1 MKFKDIKVGDEVYDI
16 INISMGVWSNS
27 YKSFFIK
34 RQVTKVTPKQFEV
47 KGRDCKFR
55 KEDGTAVGG
64 KGDLYLDGETY
75 TGWRYNVTG
84 TVKDQTEDAIRFK
97 DLVSKYTSLSI
108 MIRDLNLTAI
118 QLEDNRHLIN
128 SVYDCLKLLKGE

>member
-16 INISMGVWSNS
+16 INISMGAWSNS
-27 YKSFFIK
+27 YKSFFVK

-47 KGRDCKFR
+47 KGMHCKFR

-64 KGDLYLDGETY
+64 KGELYLEGETY
-75 TGWRYNVTG
+75 TGWENNLKGEVQ
-84 TVKDQTEDAIRFK
+84 DQTEDAIRFK
-97 DLVSKYTSLSI
+97 NLVSKYTSLSI